1 MNLTEYK
8 SFKQAVAIALTGQKE
23 TAYRQ
28 FKALHASA
36 PENVD
41 LLLWTA
47 FTSPDIKESS
57 LFIASAALIEPS
69 SPAVVEAQ
77 RWLTTKKESGTGML
91 RTAKIS

>member
-8 SFKQAVAIALTGQKE
+8 AFKQAVAIALTGQKE
-23 TAYRQ
+23 MAYRQ
-28 FKALHASA
+28 FKALHASG

-47 FTSPDIKESS
+47 FTSPDIDEST
-57 LFIASAALIEPS
+57 LFIASAALLEPS

-77 RWLTTKKESGTGML
+77 RWLATKKELGTGTL
-91 RTAKIS
+91 RTASVS